1 MIQDRFARHRLN
13 EKQIDVALKT
23 ILDLMQAEERISFG
37 YLHGSA
43 LELLSGEQRLAPRDI
58 DVAIYL
64 TGGDWMTIEL
74 ELQTEFYRRTG
85 LAPEVL
91 DVHTLNH
98 APLSMS
104 MRILRRG
111 RLLFCRDPLQHADF
125 LERISN
131 SFRRLAGFFEAAYA

>member
-13 EKQIDVALKT
+13 GKQIDVALKT
-23 ILDLMQAEERISFG
+23 IPDLLQAEEHIGFA

-43 LELLSGEQRLAPRDI
+43 LELLNGEQGPEPRDI

-74 ELQTEFYRRTG
+74 ELQ
-85 LAPEVL
+85 
-91 DVHTLNH
+91 
-98 APLSMS
+98 
-104 MRILRRG
+104 
-111 RLLFCRDPLQHADF
+111 HADF

-131 SFRRLAGFFEAAYA
+131 SFCRLAGFFEAAYA